1 MLESVKEFTPGIP
14 PVEVSNPVEMPY
26 SGSPEYAQLQFVS
39 SNVSKWLTSE
49 TLASMFEGQRYFDN
63 ENDIFKR
70 QMKVIGK
77 DGVLQVAEYLAN
89 NKLSHAFLR
98 KLTKQKIGY
107 LLSKPFTVK
116 SNSEDFQ
123 TLLANYINSSFYR
136 LLRNTG
142 EEAVIGGISWIQPYY
157 TEDGILSF
165 KHIPGTQIIP
175 FWKDADHTQLERAI
189 RIYEVDIYEGA
200 TKRTERHIK
209 LYTPEAVYNYIDVGG
224 LLLVNPTTP
233 VEYNFVLKTDLPLE
247 GTGIIS
253 VPLDAEDVATE
264 HAYSVMWNRIP
275 LIPVKYN
282 SKEKPL
288 LKFIKPL
295 IDDYDSR
302 TSDMANVLEDE
313 PNRIKVVRNYDGTS
327 KDDFIYNLAK
337 YRTVFLRDN
346 GEISTLESNISVEAL
361 EKHLVR
367 LRKDI
372 FEFGGGVDTQNQ
384 DLAAA
389 SGSSLKFVYADL
401 DMDCAEFAIELS
413 WALEEISWF
422 IKQDLTLKG
431 FGQFNDASF
440 GVEFNTDIAINETET
455 VENLFKS
462 VGMIS
467 TRTILEQ
474 HPYVTDAIEEE
485 ARMKIDQAEQ
495 LVQLKKEVDITA
507 AATATQTPANV

>member
-1 MLESVKEFTPGIP
+1 M
-14 PVEVSNPVEMPY
+14 
-26 SGSPEYAQLQFVS
+26 
-39 SNVSKWLTSE
+39 
-49 TLASMFEGQRYFDN
+49 
-63 ENDIFKR
+63 
-70 QMKVIGK
+70 
-77 DGVLQVAEYLAN
+77 
-89 NKLSHAFLR
+89 
-98 KLTKQKIGY
+98 
-107 LLSKPFTVK
+107 
-116 SNSEDFQ
+116 
-123 TLLANYINSSFYR
+123 
-136 LLRNTG
+136 TG
-142 EEAVIGGISWIQPYY
+142 
-157 TEDGILSF
+157 F
-165 KHIPGTQIIP
+165 
-175 FWKDADHTQLERAI
+175 AD
-189 RIYEVDIYEGA
+189 
-200 TKRTERHIK
+200 
-209 LYTPEAVYNYIDVGG
+209 
-224 LLLVNPTTP
+224 
-233 VEYNFVLKTDLPLE
+233 
-247 GTGIIS
+247 
-253 VPLDAEDVATE
+253 
-264 HAYSVMWNRIP
+264 
-275 LIPVKYN
+275 
-282 SKEKPL
+282 
-288 LKFIKPL
+288 
-295 IDDYDSR
+295 
-302 TSDMANVLEDE
+302 EDE

-346 GEISTLESNISVEAL
+346 GEISTLESNISVDAL

-413 WALEEISWF
+413 WALEEIAWF

-431 FGQFNDASF
+431 FGQFSDVNF

-485 ARMKIDQAEQ
+485 KRMKIDQEEQ

-507 AATATQTPANV
+507 AATATQPPANV